1 MRVRIA
7 LVASLFIKAFLL
19 LTISPPPA
27 LAQAQ
32 GTVERQISG
41 QESGSPQEAVHLT
54 LQEAVNRALDQNPGY
69 RQTIREMEL
78 SALDRRDLWLDLLP
92 QPQVDLLTTSMTWN
106 RQRVAEGFF
115 GEVTEREDPGTIHT
129 SRTQQRLGLFVTVDL
144 GEFFQLRSIEETARI
159 REASATVQERELR
172 ARVASAFLEVQERTE
187 ALELEAELLEMTR
200 ENRDLARRL
209 YALARRDRID
219 LVSMELEVAEQEDAL
234 ERSRTELE
242 SARLALRTL
251 MGDPDL
257 GEFQVQPEPLRALDP
272 EGLDEEALV
281 RLGREVSPRI
291 VQAEAQRRAAAGTL
305 SRHRARWLPT
315 LTLSAGTT
323 RQGFVQGSDAFF
335 DLRPDAGWDR
345 AFNLSVRFPD
355 LGLYF
360 NRRTEQRRSEVDLRN
375 RDDGLREAQ
384 AEVEREIRTLVRE
397 LQGTARTLRTQER
410 RTTLAEEQVE
420 LAREAYRLGRL
431 SYLELR
437 EAQGRA
443 AEARRQALTARY
455 SVERGRRELEALLD
469 ATLPLG
475 PMQGR

>member
-1 MRVRIA
+1 MKVRTVLLA
-7 LVASLFIKAFLL
+7 SLLLVACPLPGVGQVPVSGPEPGSSQEPVR
-19 LTISPPPA
+19 LTLDDAVARA
-27 LAQAQ
+27 LA
-32 GTVERQISG
+32 
-41 QESGSPQEAVHLT
+41 
-54 LQEAVNRALDQNPGY
+54 QNPGY
-69 RQTIREMEL
+69 RQTLREMEL
-78 SALDRRDLWLDLLP
+78 SALDRRELWLSVLP
-92 QPQVDLLTTSMTWN
+92 QPQVDLLTTSMAWN

-144 GEFFQLRSIEETARI
+144 AEFFQFRGLEEMALI
-159 REASATVQERELR
+159 REAGATAQGRELHAQVATAFLDVQER
-172 ARVASAFLEVQERTE
+172 AQ
-187 ALELEAELLEMTR
+187 ALELEEELLQVAR

-242 SARLALRTL
+242 SARLSLQTL
-251 MGDPDL
+251 MGDPEL
-257 GEFQVQPEPLRALDP
+257 GEFQVEPEPLRAMDA
-272 EGLDEEALV
+272 ETLDEESLV
-281 RLGREVSPRI
+281 RSGREASPRI
-291 VQAEAQRRAAAGTL
+291 RQAEAQRRAAAGTL
-305 SRHRARWLPT
+305 SRNRARWLPT

-323 RQGFVQGSDAFF
+323 RQGFVQGGDAFF

-345 AFNLSVRFPD
+345 AFSLSIRLPD
-355 LGLYF
+355 VGLYF
-360 NRRTEQRRSEVDLRN
+360 NRRTEQRRGEVDLRN
-375 RDDGLREAQ
+375 RDDALREVR

-397 LQGTARTLRTQER
+397 LRGAARTLRTQER
-410 RTTLAEEQVE
+410 RTALAEEQVE

-443 AEARRQALTARY
+443 AESRRQALAARY

-469 ATLPLG
+469 APLLVG
-475 PMQGR
+475 PVDDGR

>member
-1 MRVRIA
+1 MKVRTVLLA
-7 LVASLFIKAFLL
+7 SLLLVACPLPGVGQVPVSGPEPGSSQEPVR
-19 LTISPPPA
+19 LTLDDAVARA
-27 LAQAQ
+27 LA
-32 GTVERQISG
+32 
-41 QESGSPQEAVHLT
+41 
-54 LQEAVNRALDQNPGY
+54 QNPGY
-69 RQTIREMEL
+69 RQTLREMEL
-78 SALDRRDLWLDLLP
+78 SALDRRELWLSVLP
-92 QPQVDLLTTSMTWN
+92 QPQVDLLTTSMAWN

-144 GEFFQLRSIEETARI
+144 AEFFQFRGLEETALI
-159 REASATVQERELR
+159 REAGATAQGRELHAQVATAFLDVQER
-172 ARVASAFLEVQERTE
+172 AQ
-187 ALELEAELLEMTR
+187 ALELEEELLQVAR

-242 SARLALRTL
+242 SARLSLQTL
-251 MGDPDL
+251 MGDPEL
-257 GEFQVQPEPLRALDP
+257 GEFQVEPEPLRAMDA
-272 EGLDEEALV
+272 ETLDEESLV
-281 RLGREVSPRI
+281 RSGREASPRI
-291 VQAEAQRRAAAGTL
+291 RQAEAQRRAAAGTL
-305 SRHRARWLPT
+305 SRNRARWLPT

-323 RQGFVQGSDAFF
+323 RQGFVQGGDAFF

-345 AFNLSVRFPD
+345 AFSLSIRLPD
-355 LGLYF
+355 VGLYF
-360 NRRTEQRRSEVDLRN
+360 NRRTEQRRGEVDLRN
-375 RDDGLREAQ
+375 RDDALREVR

-397 LQGTARTLRTQER
+397 LRGAARTLRTQER
-410 RTTLAEEQVE
+410 RTALAEEQVE

-443 AEARRQALTARY
+443 AESRRQALAARY

-469 ATLPLG
+469 APLLVG
-475 PMQGR
+475 PVDDGR

>member
-1 MRVRIA
+1 VKVRTVLLA
-7 LVASLFIKAFLL
+7 SLLLVACPLRGMGQVPVSGPEPGSSQEPVR
-19 LTISPPPA
+19 LTLDDAVARA
-27 LAQAQ
+27 LA
-32 GTVERQISG
+32 
-41 QESGSPQEAVHLT
+41 
-54 LQEAVNRALDQNPGY
+54 QNPGY
-69 RQTIREMEL
+69 RQTLREMEL
-78 SALDRRDLWLDLLP
+78 SALDRRELWLSVLP
-92 QPQVDLLTTSMTWN
+92 QPQVDLLTTSMAWN

-144 GEFFQLRSIEETARI
+144 AEFFQFRGLEETALI
-159 REASATVQERELR
+159 REAGVTAQGRELHAQVATAFLDVQER
-172 ARVASAFLEVQERTE
+172 AQ
-187 ALELEAELLEMTR
+187 ALELEEELLQVAR

-242 SARLALRTL
+242 SARLSLQTL
-251 MGDPDL
+251 MGDPEL
-257 GEFQVQPEPLRALDP
+257 GEFQVEPEPLRAMDA
-272 EGLDEEALV
+272 ETLDEESLV
-281 RLGREVSPRI
+281 RSAREASPRI
-291 VQAEAQRRAAAGTL
+291 RQAEAQRRAAAGTL
-305 SRHRARWLPT
+305 SRNRARWLPT

-323 RQGFVQGSDAFF
+323 RQGFVQGGDAFF

-345 AFNLSVRFPD
+345 AFSLSIRLPD
-355 LGLYF
+355 VGLYF
-360 NRRTEQRRSEVDLRN
+360 NRRTEQRRGEVDLRN
-375 RDDGLREAQ
+375 RDDALREVR

-397 LQGTARTLRTQER
+397 LRGAARTLRTQER
-410 RTTLAEEQVE
+410 RTALAEEQVE

-443 AEARRQALTARY
+443 AESRRQALAARY

-469 ATLPLG
+469 APLLVG
-475 PMQGR
+475 PVDDGR

>member
-1 MRVRIA
+1 MRLPAA
-7 LVASLFIKAFLL
+7 LVASLILVAACPL
-19 LTISPPPA
+19 P
-27 LAQAQ
+27 
-32 GTVERQISG
+32 GMG
-41 QESGSPQEAVHLT
+41 QEPGISQEPGMGQEPVRLTLDEAVT
-54 LQEAVNRALDQNPGY
+54 RALGQNPAY
-69 RQTIREMEL
+69 QQTLRELEL
-78 SALDRRDLWLDLLP
+78 SALDRRELWLNLLP
-92 QPQVDLLTTSMTWN
+92 QPQVDLLTTSMAWN

-144 GEFFQLRSIEETARI
+144 AEFFQFRGIDETARI
-159 REASATVQERELR
+159 REAGATVQGRELK
-172 ARVASAFLEVQERTE
+172 ARVASAFLEVQERTQ
-187 ALELEAELLEMTR
+187 ALELEEELLEVAR

-257 GEFQVQPEPLRALDP
+257 GDFQVEPEPLRPLEP

-281 RLGREVSPRI
+281 RRGREVSPRI
-291 VQAEAQRRAAAGTL
+291 VQAEAQRRASAGAL
-305 SRHRARWLPT
+305 SRNRARWLPT
-315 LTLSAGTT
+315 LTFSAGTT

-345 AFNLSVRFPD
+345 AVSLSVRFPD
-355 LGLYF
+355 LGLYL
-360 NRRTEQRRSEVDLRN
+360 NRRTEQRRGEVDLRN
-375 RDDGLREAQ
+375 REDALLEAR
-384 AEVEREIRTLVRE
+384 AEVEREVRTLVRE
-397 LQGTARTLRTQER
+397 LQGAARTLRTQER
-410 RTTLAEEQVE
+410 RTALAEEQVE

-437 EAQGRA
+437 EAQARA
-443 AEARRQALTARY
+443 AESRRQALSARY

-469 ATLPLG
+469 ESLSDPRVSLQAPADPG
-475 PMQGR
+475 DGS

>member
-1 MRVRIA
+1 MA
-7 LVASLFIKAFLL
+7 LL
-19 LTISPPPA
+19 LLVIAPSSA
-27 LAQAQ
+27 MGQAQ
-32 GTVERQISG
+32 GAAGPLSSDQERG
-41 QESGSPQEAVHLT
+41 TGEGPLKLT
-54 LQEAVNRALDQNPGY
+54 LEEAVNRALGHNPGY
-69 RQTIREMEL
+69 QQTLRELEL
-78 SALDRRDLWLDLLP
+78 TTLDRRDLWLDLLP
-92 QPQVDLLTTSMTWN
+92 QPQVDLLTTSMAWN

-144 GEFFQLRSIEETARI
+144 SAFFQLRGIEETARI
-159 REASATVQERELR
+159 REAGATVQERELR
-172 ARVASAFLEVQERTE
+172 ARVAAAFLEVQERTE
-187 ALELEAELLEMTR
+187 ALELEAELLEVTR

-219 LVSMELEVAEQEDAL
+219 LISMELEVAEQEDAL

-242 SARLALRTL
+242 SARLTLRTL
-251 MGDPDL
+251 MGDSDL
-257 GEFQVQPEPLRALDP
+257 GEFQVEAVPLRPLDP
-272 EGLDEEALV
+272 EELDEEALV
-281 RLGREVSPRI
+281 RRGREVSPRI
-291 VQAEAQRRAAAGTL
+291 VQAEAQRRAAVGTL

-360 NRRTEQRRSEVDLRN
+360 SRRTEQRRSEVDLRN
-375 RDDGLREAQ
+375 RDDGLREVR

-397 LQGTARTLRTQER
+397 LRGTARTLGTQER
-410 RTTLAEEQVE
+410 RTALAEEQVE

-469 ATLPLG
+469 ATLPVG
-475 PMQGR
+475 PTAGR